1 MTAATSGRL
10 RRRATSTARAAAIL
24 LSAAV
29 TGLLAG
35 GAVRLVHGNRMAPWI
50 LGRASGLC
58 AYLLLVALVLFGLVL
73 SHPART
79 RLRRPSTAT
88 RIRIHIALALF
99 TLLATALHV
108 VVLATDRW
116 AGVGWSGALVPL
128 GAAYRPAP
136 VTLGLIGA
144 WVGLLAGLSAAL
156 AGRLP
161 RRLWWPIHKVAAV
174 SLALIWTHGV
184 LAGSDTPALLV
195 MYVVT
200 GAAVI
205 GVAAS
210 RYLARTPA
218 ERAELRR

>member
-1 MTAATSGRL
+1 MSVATSSGL
-10 RRRATSTARAAAIL
+10 RRHAPAVLRVATIV

-50 LGRASGLC
+50 LGRAAGVC

-88 RIRIHIALALF
+88 RIRMHIGLALF
-99 TLLATALHV
+99 TLLATTLHV

-116 AGVGWSGALVPL
+116 AGVGWAGAVVPL
-128 GAAYRPAP
+128 SAAYRPAP

-144 WVGLLAGLSAAL
+144 WVGLLAGFSAAL

-161 RRLWWPIHKVAAV
+161 RRLWWPVHKVAAV
-174 SLALIWTHGV
+174 SLVLIWTHGV
-184 LAGSDTPALLV
+184 LAGSDTPALLA
-195 MYVVT
+195 MYIVT
-200 GAAVI
+200 GAAVV
-205 GVAAS
+205 GLAAS
-210 RYLARTPA
+210 RYVARTPP

>member
-1 MTAATSGRL
+1 MSATASTRL
-10 RRRATSTARAAAIL
+10 RHLPALGRAIAIL
-24 LSAAV
+24 LSAAA

-35 GAVRLVHGNRMAPWI
+35 GTMRLVHGNRMAPWI
-50 LGRASGLC
+50 LGRAAGLC

-73 SHPART
+73 SHPARN

-99 TLLATALHV
+99 TFLASALHV
-108 VVLATDRW
+108 IVLATDRW
-116 AGVGWSGALVPL
+116 AGVGWTGAFLPL
-128 GAAYRPAP
+128 GASYRPAP
-136 VTLGLIGA
+136 VALGVIGV
-144 WVGLLAGLSAAL
+144 WVGLLAGVSAAL

-161 RRLWWPIHKVAAV
+161 RRLWWPLHKVAAV
-174 SLALIWTHGV
+174 SLVLIWTHGV
-184 LAGSDTPALLV
+184 LAGSDTVALLV

-200 GAAVI
+200 GAAVL

-210 RYLARTPA
+210 RYLARTPV

>member
-1 MTAATSGRL
+1 MSATATTRL
-10 RRRATSTARAAAIL
+10 RRQATSAARAAAIL

-35 GAVRLVHGNRMAPWI
+35 GAIRLVHGNRMAPWI

-79 RLRRPSTAT
+79 RIRRPSTAA

-99 TLLATALHV
+99 TLLATALHI

-116 AGVGWSGALVPL
+116 AGVGWTGAFVPL

-136 VTLGLIGA
+136 VTLGLIGV
-144 WVGLLAGLSAAL
+144 WVGLLAGLSAAM

-174 SLALIWTHGV
+174 SLALIWMHGV

-195 MYVVT
+195 MYAVT

-210 RYLARTPA
+210 RYLARTPT

>member
-1 MTAATSGRL
+1 MSATASTRL
-10 RRRATSTARAAAIL
+10 RHLPALGRGVAIV

-50 LGRASGLC
+50 LGRAAGLC
-58 AYLLLVALVLFGLVL
+58 AYLLLVGLVLFGLVL

-88 RIRIHIALALF
+88 RIRIHITLALF

-116 AGVGWSGALVPL
+116 AGVGWVGAFVPL
-128 GAAYRPAP
+128 GASYRPAP

-161 RRLWWPIHKVAAV
+161 RRLWWPMHKVAAV
-174 SLALIWTHGV
+174 SFALIWTHGV
-184 LAGSDTPALLV
+184 LAGSDTVALLAG
-195 MYVVT
+195 YVIT
-200 GAAVI
+200 GALVL

-210 RYLARTPA
+210 RYLARTPV

>member
-10 RRRATSTARAAAIL
+10 RRQATRTARAAAIL

-29 TGLLAG
+29 TGVLAG

-161 RRLWWPIHKVAAV
+161 RRLWWPMHKVAAV